1 MGKNKHLGYFINEID
16 AAKKRDEMTL
26 FYFKE
31 YGNLNFPNK

>member
-16 AAKKRDEMTL
+16 AAKKSDEMTL